1 MLVILLFYFFAFFLF
16 FMNGVVNLF
25 NYTRVFTPYSVTILG
40 QTQKIITPNF
50 DEFMTEYSKVAN
62 GSVLVLNETLK
73 CRIDNKAYYFDF
85 VRNDSP
91 HWNIYLCL
99 GIVTMGK

>member
-1 MLVILLFYFFAFFLF
+1 MHRGKDPKGKYSTIYNSEYDSYRKCTTVFIILLFYFFAFFLF

-50 DEFMTEYSKVAN
+50 D
-62 GSVLVLNETLK
+62 
-73 CRIDNKAYYFDF
+73 
-85 VRNDSP
+85 
-91 HWNIYLCL
+91 
-99 GIVTMGK
+99 